1 MYAKNI
7 SYPDL
12 NVLEKSL
19 VKVVSES
26 DEFVEI
32 KEKIIVAL
40 TQGEKNIRTANNS
53 ILLAKSKEAWARLG
67 VPGSRIIPVYTQ
79 SELEKSSTT
88 KWYPEIKDTNMDFL
102 KRTVSECVVESR
114 YKFTEKRL
122 KGLRNKIDEFV
133 SVLKS
138 KIKEDFDIDFDK
150 TNGDFDENEGD
161 EKLHRDEVNMD
172 GKPMNEEIQR
182 KKNIRNKFKEIIR
195 ILRTF

>member
-1 MYAKNI
+1 LYAKNI